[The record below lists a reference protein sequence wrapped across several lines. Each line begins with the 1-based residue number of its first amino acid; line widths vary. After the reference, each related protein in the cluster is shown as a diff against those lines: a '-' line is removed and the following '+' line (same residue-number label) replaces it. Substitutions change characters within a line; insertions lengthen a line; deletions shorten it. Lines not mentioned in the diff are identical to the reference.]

1 MKILLVNPPSGE
13 LTMGLKHLSK
23 VEPLGLEI
31 LGAAVPDH
39 EVKLLDMELDSDL
52 AGMLE
57 RFQPDIVGASSQ
69 IVQTYTALRV
79 LRMAKEFNP
88 KIVTLVGGHH
98 ASLCPQDF
106 NDSCVDAIV
115 LGEGVPAFQELV
127 ERQRQ
132 RRSFAD
138 VRGIAQPINGRLR
151 YTAPRPMPAS
161 LDHQPLPN
169 RALTAAYRSKYFYLF
184 ESPVA
189 SIQTSMGCTFPCN
202 FCSCQKFSRR
212 RFIPRSPELIVEDL
226 SRIKE
231 KFVLF
236 CDDHSFI
243 DARRMERLHDLIV
256 ERGIHKH
263 YFVYSR
269 ADCIVQNP
277 DLFAKWAR
285 IGVQVVMTGLEA
297 VDDSELG
304 AFNKRTSIETNE
316 RALEILR
323 RCGVGVSA
331 GFVVLPDFTE
341 KDFERIDRYVSA
353 RPTIV
358 LTELTPLTPLPGT
371 DLYNE
376 YKDRLMTDHR
386 EVFDLAHFVVPTAL
400 PQPELYRLLRKYYW
414 RVVLRAITRLRL
426 YHPRHAFK
434 RHIPRLMLGTL
445 RVALMMRRAADSLKT
460 PVPYPPPSSQAGE
473 HIEQD
478 RHKEESAYL
487 LEGIAP
493 SRKE

>member
-39 EVKLLDMELDSDL
+39 EVRLLDMELDTDL
-52 AGMLE
+52 AGALE
-57 RFQPDIVGASSQ
+57 QFQPHIVGASSQ
-69 IVQTYTALRV
+69 IVQTYSARRV

-88 KIVTLVGGHH
+88 QILTLVGGHH
-98 ASLCPQDF
+98 ASLYPQDF
-106 NDSCVDAIV
+106 NDPCIDAIV
-115 LGEGVPAFQELV
+115 MGEGVPAFQEIV
-127 ERQRQ
+127 ERHRQ
-132 RRSFAD
+132 RSTLMG
-138 VRGIAQPINGRLR
+138 VKGIALQHDGQLR
-151 YTAPRPMPAS
+151 FTPPRPMPAS

-169 RALTAAYRSKYFYLF
+169 RSLTAEYRSSYFYLF

-202 FCSCQKFSRR
+202 FCSCQKFSKR

-243 DARRMERLHDLIV
+243 DPRRMERLHDLIV
-256 ERGIHKH
+256 ERGIRKH

-269 ADCIVQNP
+269 ADCVVQNP

-304 AFNKRTSIETNE
+304 TLNKRSSIETNE
-316 RALEILR
+316 RALEILH
-323 RCGVGVSA
+323 RCGIGVSA

-341 KDFERIDRYVSA
+341 KDFERIDRYVKA

-376 YKDRLMTDHR
+376 YREKLLTDHR
-386 EVFDLAHFVVPTAL
+386 EVYDLAHFVVPTVL
-400 PQPELYRLLRKYYW
+400 PQSELYRLLRKYYW
-414 RVVLRAITRLRL
+414 RVVLRALKRLRL
-426 YHPRHAFK
+426 YRPQYAFK
-434 RHIPRLMLGTL
+434 KHIPRLILGTL
-445 RVALMMRRAADSLKT
+445 RVALMMRRAANSLQT
-460 PVPYPPPSSQAGE
+460 PPPYPPAPVQRREAVEANNLSTGSDL
-473 HIEQD
+473 H
-478 RHKEESAYL
+478 
-487 LEGIAP
+487 LERMET
-493 SRKE
+493 SVRE